1 MPTGDQ
7 PVQGLTDPFSSSSR
21 ARGTAHSR
29 IVGPPG
35 RRERICGRSCAGS
48 GTRLRGRSEYM
59 HFGDGSGA
67 DPYADGSELDSLCV
81 TKALESTVTGTRA
94 GTG

>member
-1 MPTGDQ
+1 MQ
-7 PVQGLTDPFSSSSR
+7 
-21 ARGTAHSR
+21 AR
-29 IVGPPG
+29 
-35 RRERICGRSCAGS
+35 

-67 DPYADGSELDSLCV
+67 DPYADGNELDSLCV

-94 GTG
+94 ETG